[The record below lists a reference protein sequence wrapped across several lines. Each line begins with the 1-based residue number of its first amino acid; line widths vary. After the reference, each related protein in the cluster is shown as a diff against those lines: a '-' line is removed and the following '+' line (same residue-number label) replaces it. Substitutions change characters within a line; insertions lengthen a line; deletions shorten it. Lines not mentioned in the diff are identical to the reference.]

1 MNLQQK
7 MRQPFKWRAAAKVDD
22 VLGIDRRLVRGKPA
36 QRQAKLRVLVTKAH
50 VRIERADVVAQIA
63 HRNDRVDRAMEKADR
78 KANDVARQDHVE
90 DLSLP
95 AAKQLV
101 ADRVAVF
108 DEAEIAIRVAGEDQ
122 VLSLFDQ
129 PF

>member
-78 KANDVARQDHVE
+78 KANDVEVSEIGGVE
-90 DLSLP
+90 FHETGQPRHERMFGERLIAPNLSCNIHWRHP
-95 AAKQLV
+95 A
-101 ADRVAVF
+101 F
-108 DEAEIAIRVAGEDQ
+108 
-122 VLSLFDQ
+122 FY
-129 PF
+129 